1 MSSIEQSLNS
11 EKDLEQFYMQCQNNM
26 ENKMKNKK
34 MKDLKNQNY
43 TTSSFNDKTNFQGQ
57 KVLLYENYKNSSI
70 KKSLIESPENKN
82 NTIIKSSSN
91 DLYNSK
97 HLKDSKIKSVDN
109 TFESTKHSNNI
120 IKKLSNNNNSM
131 KMLNIDLYNKF
142 KTSNPKIQKNHK
154 NNNNYKNKN
163 INILHSS
170 KWKYRPL
177 SNRIYKFNNQSLS
190 SKNIFQ
196 NDKNSNLNDKNS
208 EIKNL
213 TKSSS
218 SINISKSGL
227 SLPND
232 KYYTK
237 NSENEIKKIY
247 SVRNY
252 ILNNLDIINKLNEDD
267 EKKKNENDKFRKFY
281 DDNIKFIN
289 DKNKK
294 NELLYQQ
301 KLINELND
309 CSFHPKLT
317 KSTIKIINNSKNY
330 EKSINNDD
338 FYKKS
343 IQWKKNHDNKLQNAR
358 LKKEKRDFEE
368 CYFHPITNPKQH
380 EEVLENLKDKKE
392 DYIYQKNI
400 NWLKQKELKKKE
412 EEMENEEKRE
422 IEIAKFKNENKFLVD
437 LGNEINK
444 LNPIK
449 NLEFNLSKPK
459 YINTKF
465 EKIRR
470 NSDIRNKNL
479 DERCKWLINKIDP
492 DENFVSYDSFYNKNN
507 FTNSNY
513 YLNNNK
519 NSYNEKINPN
529 YIDNNIEEV
538 NYDFQKDI
546 KNIKTLVSTL
556 KNIISENKAV
566 IKGNS

>member
-1 MSSIEQSLNS
+1 MSSVEQSLNS
-11 EKDLEQFYMQCQNNM
+11 EKDLEQIYMQYQTNM

-34 MKDLKNQNY
+34 KQNLKNQNY
-43 TTSSFNDKTNFQGQ
+43 TPSSSIDTTNFQGQ

-70 KKSLIESPENKN
+70 KKSFIESAKDN
-82 NTIIKSSSN
+82 NNLFRKSSSN

-97 HLKDSKIKSVDN
+97 NLKDSKTIKSVDN

-120 IKKLSNNNNSM
+120 IKKLPKNNSM
-131 KMLNIDLYNKF
+131 KMLNTDLYNKF
-142 KTSNPKIQKNHK
+142 RTSNSNI
-154 NNNNYKNKN
+154 NNIHKNKN
-163 INILHSS
+163 NSKNKHIKILHSS

-177 SNRIYKFNNQSLS
+177 SSRIYKFNNASFS

-196 NDKNSNLNDKNS
+196 NDKNSDLNDKNS

-227 SLPND
+227 SLPNE
-232 KYYTK
+232 KYYSK

-247 SVRNY
+247 SVRYY
-252 ILNNLDIINKLNEDD
+252 ILNNLHIINQLNENK
-267 EKKKNENDKFRKFY
+267 EKEKNENDKFRKFY

-294 NELLYQQ
+294 NEFLYQQ
-301 KLINELND
+301 KLINELKE

-317 KSTIKIINNSKNY
+317 KSTLKIINNSNNY

-343 IQWKKNHDNKLQNAR
+343 IQWKKNHDNKLQNER
-358 LKKEKRDFEE
+358 TKKEKKDFEE

-400 NWLKQKELKKKE
+400 NWLKQKELNKKE

-444 LNPIK
+444 LNPVE

-459 YINTKF
+459 FINTKF
-465 EKIRR
+465 EQIKR

-492 DENFVSYDSFYNKNN
+492 DENFVSYDSFYNKNY
-507 FTNSNY
+507 FTNTNY
-513 YLNNNK
+513 YLNNK
-519 NSYNEKINPN
+519 NIYEKRINLN
-529 YIDNNIEEV
+529 NTNSNIEEV

-546 KNIKTLVSTL
+546 NDIKNLISTL
-556 KNIISENKAV
+556 KNIISENKAI

>member
-11 EKDLEQFYMQCQNNM
+11 EKDLEQFYIQCQTNM
-26 ENKMKNKK
+26 QNKMKNKK
-34 MKDLKNQNY
+34 TQDLKSQNY
-43 TTSSFNDKTNFQGQ
+43 TSNSSIDITNFQGQ
-57 KVLLYENYKNSSI
+57 KVLLYENYKNSSM
-70 KKSLIESPENKN
+70 KKSLNESPKDKN
-82 NTIIKSSSN
+82 NIIRKSSSN

-97 HLKDSKIKSVDN
+97 ILKDSKTIKSVDN
-109 TFESTKHSNNI
+109 TFESTKHSNTI
-120 IKKLSNNNNSM
+120 KKKLSKNNSI
-131 KMLNIDLYNKF
+131 KMLVTDLYNKF
-142 KTSNPKIQKNHK
+142 KTSNPDIKRIH
-154 NNNNYKNKN
+154 KNKN
-163 INILHSS
+163 NFRKKNIKILHSS

-177 SNRIYKFNNQSLS
+177 SGRIYKFNDPSLS

-196 NDKNSNLNDKNS
+196 NDKNLNLNDKNS

-247 SVRNY
+247 SVRYY
-252 ILNNLDIINKLNEDD
+252 ILNNLDIINKLNEDN
-267 EKKKNENDKFRKFY
+267 EKEKNENDKFRKFY
-281 DDNIKFIN
+281 DDNIKYIN

-294 NELLYQQ
+294 NEFLYKQ
-301 KLINELND
+301 KLINELKE

-317 KSTIKIINNSKNY
+317 KSTMKIINNSKKY

-343 IQWKKNHDNKLQNAR
+343 IQWKKNHDKKLQNER
-358 LKKEKRDFEE
+358 TKKEKKDFEE

-380 EEVLENLKDKKE
+380 EEVLENLKDKKQ

-400 NWLKQKELKKKE
+400 NWLKQKELNKKE

-444 LNPIK
+444 MNLVE
-449 NLEFNLSKPK
+449 NLEFNLSRPK
-459 YINTKF
+459 FINTKF
-465 EKIRR
+465 EQIKR
-470 NSDIRNKNL
+470 NNDIRNKNL
-479 DERCKWLINKIDP
+479 DERCKWLNNKFDP

-507 FTNSNY
+507 FTNTNY
-513 YLNNNK
+513 YLNNK
-519 NSYNEKINPN
+519 NNYSERINF
-529 YIDNNIEEV
+529 DEF

-546 KNIKTLVSTL
+546 KDIKNLISTL
-556 KNIISENKAV
+556 KNIISENKSV

>member
-11 EKDLEQFYMQCQNNM
+11 EKDLEQFYIQCQTNM
-26 ENKMKNKK
+26 QNKMKNKK
-34 MKDLKNQNY
+34 TQDLKSQNY
-43 TTSSFNDKTNFQGQ
+43 TSNSSIDITNFQGQ
-57 KVLLYENYKNSSI
+57 KVLLYENYKNSSM
-70 KKSLIESPENKN
+70 KKSLNESPKDKN
-82 NTIIKSSSN
+82 NIIRKSSSN

-97 HLKDSKIKSVDN
+97 ILKDSKTIKSVDN
-109 TFESTKHSNNI
+109 TFESTKQSNTI
-120 IKKLSNNNNSM
+120 KKKLSKNNSI
-131 KMLNIDLYNKF
+131 KMLATDLYNKF
-142 KTSNPKIQKNHK
+142 KTSNPDIKRIH
-154 NNNNYKNKN
+154 KNKN
-163 INILHSS
+163 NFRKKNIKILHSS

-177 SNRIYKFNNQSLS
+177 SGRIYKFNDPSLS

-196 NDKNSNLNDKNS
+196 NDKNLNLNDKNS

-247 SVRNY
+247 SVRYY
-252 ILNNLDIINKLNEDD
+252 ILNNLDIINKLNEDN
-267 EKKKNENDKFRKFY
+267 EKEKNENDKFRKFY
-281 DDNIKFIN
+281 DDNIKYIN

-294 NELLYQQ
+294 NEFLYKQ
-301 KLINELND
+301 KLINELKE

-317 KSTIKIINNSKNY
+317 KSTMKIINNSKKY

-343 IQWKKNHDNKLQNAR
+343 IQWKKNHDKKLQNER
-358 LKKEKRDFEE
+358 TKKEKKDFEE

-380 EEVLENLKDKKE
+380 EEVLENLKNKKQ

-400 NWLKQKELKKKE
+400 NWLKQKELNKKE

-444 LNPIK
+444 MNLVE
-449 NLEFNLSKPK
+449 NLEFNLSRPK
-459 YINTKF
+459 FINTKF
-465 EKIRR
+465 EQIKR
-470 NSDIRNKNL
+470 NNDIRNKNL
-479 DERCKWLINKIDP
+479 DERCKWLNNKFDP

-507 FTNSNY
+507 FTNTNY
-513 YLNNNK
+513 YLNNK
-519 NSYNEKINPN
+519 NNYSERINF
-529 YIDNNIEEV
+529 DEF

-546 KNIKTLVSTL
+546 KDIKNLISTL
-556 KNIISENKAV
+556 KNIISENKSV

>member
-11 EKDLEQFYMQCQNNM
+11 EKDLEQFYIQCQTNM
-26 ENKMKNKK
+26 QNKMKNKK
-34 MKDLKNQNY
+34 TQDLKSQNY
-43 TTSSFNDKTNFQGQ
+43 TSNSSIDITNFQGQ
-57 KVLLYENYKNSSI
+57 KVLLYENYKNSSM
-70 KKSLIESPENKN
+70 KKSLNESPKDKN
-82 NTIIKSSSN
+82 NIIRKSSSN

-97 HLKDSKIKSVDN
+97 ILKDSKTIKSVDN
-109 TFESTKHSNNI
+109 TFESTKQSNTI
-120 IKKLSNNNNSM
+120 KKKLSKNNSI
-131 KMLNIDLYNKF
+131 KMLATDLYNKF
-142 KTSNPKIQKNHK
+142 KTSNPDIKRIH
-154 NNNNYKNKN
+154 KNKN
-163 INILHSS
+163 NFRKKNIKILHSS

-177 SNRIYKFNNQSLS
+177 SGRIYKFNDPSLS

-196 NDKNSNLNDKNS
+196 NDKNLNLNDKNS

-247 SVRNY
+247 SVRYY
-252 ILNNLDIINKLNEDD
+252 ILNNLDIINKLNEDN
-267 EKKKNENDKFRKFY
+267 EKEKNENDKFRKFY
-281 DDNIKFIN
+281 DDNIKYIN

-294 NELLYQQ
+294 NEFLYKQ
-301 KLINELND
+301 KLINELKE

-317 KSTIKIINNSKNY
+317 KSTMKIINNSKKY

-343 IQWKKNHDNKLQNAR
+343 IQWKKNHDKKLQNER
-358 LKKEKRDFEE
+358 TKKEKKDFEE

-380 EEVLENLKDKKE
+380 EEVLENLKNKKQ

-400 NWLKQKELKKKE
+400 NWLKQKELNKKE

-444 LNPIK
+444 MNLVE
-449 NLEFNLSKPK
+449 NLEFNLSRPK
-459 YINTKF
+459 FINTKF
-465 EKIRR
+465 EQIKR
-470 NSDIRNKNL
+470 NNDIRNKTL
-479 DERCKWLINKIDP
+479 DERCKWLNNKFDP

-507 FTNSNY
+507 FTNTNY
-513 YLNNNK
+513 YLNNK
-519 NSYNEKINPN
+519 NNYSERINF
-529 YIDNNIEEV
+529 DEF

-546 KNIKTLVSTL
+546 KDIKNLISTL
-556 KNIISENKAV
+556 KNIISENKSV

>member
-11 EKDLEQFYMQCQNNM
+11 EKDLEQFYIQCQTNM
-26 ENKMKNKK
+26 KNKMKNKK
-34 MKDLKNQNY
+34 TQDLKSQNY
-43 TTSSFNDKTNFQGQ
+43 TSNSSIDITNFQGQ
-57 KVLLYENYKNSSI
+57 KVLLYENYKNSSM
-70 KKSLIESPENKN
+70 KKSLNESPKDKN
-82 NTIIKSSSN
+82 NIIRKSSSN

-97 HLKDSKIKSVDN
+97 ILKDSKTIKSVDN
-109 TFESTKHSNNI
+109 TFESTKHSNTI
-120 IKKLSNNNNSM
+120 KKKLSKNNSI
-131 KMLNIDLYNKF
+131 KMLATDLYNKF
-142 KTSNPKIQKNHK
+142 KTSNPDIKRIH
-154 NNNNYKNKN
+154 KNKN
-163 INILHSS
+163 NFRKKNIKILHSS

-177 SNRIYKFNNQSLS
+177 SGRIYKFNDPSLS

-196 NDKNSNLNDKNS
+196 NDKNLNLNDKNS

-247 SVRNY
+247 SVRYY
-252 ILNNLDIINKLNEDD
+252 ILNNLDIINKLNEDN
-267 EKKKNENDKFRKFY
+267 EKEKNENDKFRKFY
-281 DDNIKFIN
+281 DDNIKYIN

-294 NELLYQQ
+294 NEFLYKQ
-301 KLINELND
+301 KLINELKE

-317 KSTIKIINNSKNY
+317 KSTMKIINNSKKY

-343 IQWKKNHDNKLQNAR
+343 IQWKKNHDKKLQNER
-358 LKKEKRDFEE
+358 TKKEKKDFEE

-380 EEVLENLKDKKE
+380 EEVLENLKNKKQ

-400 NWLKQKELKKKE
+400 NWLKQKELNKKE

-444 LNPIK
+444 MNLVE
-449 NLEFNLSKPK
+449 NLEFNLSRPK
-459 YINTKF
+459 FINTKF
-465 EKIRR
+465 EQIKR
-470 NSDIRNKNL
+470 NNDIRNKTL
-479 DERCKWLINKIDP
+479 DERCKWLNNKFDP

-507 FTNSNY
+507 FTNTNY
-513 YLNNNK
+513 YLNNK
-519 NSYNEKINPN
+519 NNYSERINF
-529 YIDNNIEEV
+529 DEF

-546 KNIKTLVSTL
+546 KDIKNLISTL
-556 KNIISENKAV
+556 KNIISENKSV